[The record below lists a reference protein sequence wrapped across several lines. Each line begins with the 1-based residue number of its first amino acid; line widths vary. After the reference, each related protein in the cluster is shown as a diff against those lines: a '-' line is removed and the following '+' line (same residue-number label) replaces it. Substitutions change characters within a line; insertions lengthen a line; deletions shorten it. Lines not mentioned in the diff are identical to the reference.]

1 MIKPIYVFGIHRSG
15 TNYLMNLLNRNFGKI
30 HEKNTNNN
38 YQPRWKH
45 SVVVDELEDYPV
57 FVIYKNV
64 YTWVESIL
72 KRKCDDGHN
81 IMLSVKYLP
90 HYIDESR
97 YIKLDDDV
105 LYCDDRVSFEKLIN
119 VYRQFYENWMVN
131 FPDEYKKNLFLIS
144 YEDLL
149 VEEKRNQILSIIG
162 ERFNWKSPENWINMN
177 PGSVPLSREYTQE
190 MGEYYLNEKPR
201 DLTIEEIEM
210 IDKIIDEDFKLKLKE
225 KVKEYYV

>member
-1 MIKPIYVFGIHRSG
+1 MIKPIYIFGIHRSG

-144 YEDLL
+144 YE
-149 VEEKRNQILSIIG
+149 
-162 ERFNWKSPENWINMN
+162 
-177 PGSVPLSREYTQE
+177 PLSREYTQE

-210 IDKIIDEDFKLKLKE
+210 IDKIIDEEFKLKLKE

>member
-72 KRKCDDGHN
+72 KRKCG
-81 IMLSVKYLP
+81 V
-90 HYIDESR
+90 
-97 YIKLDDDV
+97 
-105 LYCDDRVSFEKLIN
+105 
-119 VYRQFYENWMVN
+119 Q
-131 FPDEYKKNLFLIS
+131 YK
-144 YEDLL
+144 
-149 VEEKRNQILSIIG
+149 G
-162 ERFNWKSPENWINMN
+162 
-177 PGSVPLSREYTQE
+177 
-190 MGEYYLNEKPR
+190 
-201 DLTIEEIEM
+201 
-210 IDKIIDEDFKLKLKE
+210 
-225 KVKEYYV
+225 